1 MSFSTS
7 KCINSAGGGS
17 SSGRSTPYD
26 SVASIATSMHNL
38 DLNHTN
44 YQHNASSIITNTRFE
59 DKPPA
64 PPVRLASARDHN
76 TIIPIIPLNQTNILN
91 NNNIPVDMRPLP
103 KVPSEEDTS
112 CSGKE
117 KRSAFK
123 KSKLRSSMKK
133 SNSNESSS
141 INKDNKNNKDSNG
154 ASGSNVV
161 DIRGSGSA
169 GSNSNGSSSS
179 FLSAYRKDHHS
190 ISDKPVISP
199 PTNFEHTLHVGFDPN
214 TGEFTGMPKN
224 WYLMLKNSNISKLEQ
239 KKNPQAVIEVL
250 KWYESSKDMDK
261 GFKYMTM
268 GKIRFNFF
276 ISILSLICMVSLSN

>member
-7 KCINSAGGGS
+7 KCINSATGGS

-26 SVASIATSMHNL
+26 SVANIATSIHNL

-44 YQHNASSIITNTRFE
+44 YQHNSSSLITNTRFE

-76 TIIPIIPLNQTNILN
+76 TIIPIIPLNQSNNMLN

-103 KVPSEEDTS
+103 KVPSEEDNS
-112 CSGKE
+112 GSGKE

-133 SNSNESSS
+133 SSSNESSS
-141 INKDNKNNKDSNG
+141 INNSSKNHKDSNG
-154 ASGSNVV
+154 ATGSNVG

-268 GKIRFNFF
+268 GKFCLNLFKFIFF
-276 ISILSLICMVSLSN
+276 ISIFI